1 MKFNGIGV
9 NNNNNNN
16 NNNKQLQ
23 FSYFSITEWKEPSCQ
38 NKKANVKYQNIS
50 VFVRTRS
57 LMVVI
62 KLASCQHLKQRT
74 VESV

>member
-23 FSYFSITEWKEPSCQ
+23 FSYFSITEWKESSCQ
-38 NKKANVKYQNIS
+38 NKKTKVKYQNIS
-50 VFVRTRS
+50 VFVRT
-57 LMVVI
+57 
-62 KLASCQHLKQRT
+62 
-74 VESV
+74 